1 MQTRIIPYSPELRQQ
16 MLDVWERS
24 VLATHDFLK
33 PEDFKEI
40 KELVA
45 TIDFSGFEVYCLM
58 QEDKVRGF
66 LGVADQKLEMLFLD
80 PTSIGKGNGKK
91 LLQFAVEKLNANKLD
106 VNEQNSQAFA
116 FYQKN
121 GFKVYGR
128 TDKDDQGRNYP
139 LLRMKL

>member
-58 QEDKVRGF
+58 QEDKVWGF

-121 GFKVYGR
+121 GFKVYER

>member
-1 MQTRIIPYSPELRQQ
+1 MQTRIIPYSPDLRQQ
-16 MLDVWERS
+16 ILDLWERS

-121 GFKVYGR
+121 GFKVYER

>member
-16 MLDVWERS
+16 ILDLWERS

-121 GFKVYGR
+121 GFKVYER

>member
-121 GFKVYGR
+121 GFKVYER

>member
-66 LGVADQKLEMLFLD
+66 LGVADQKLEMLFF
-80 PTSIGKGNGKK
+80 SIPPASVKETGKSYCS
-91 LLQFAVEKLNANKLD
+91 LPL
-106 VNEQNSQAFA
+106 
-116 FYQKN
+116 KN
-121 GFKVYGR
+121 
-128 TDKDDQGRNYP
+128 
-139 LLRMKL
+139 

>member
-1 MQTRIIPYSPELRQQ
+1 MQTRIIPYSPDLRQQ
-16 MLDVWERS
+16 ILDLWERS
-24 VLATHDFLK
+24 VLATHDFLN

-121 GFKVYGR
+121 GFKVYER